1 MPSRCVVG
9 GCGNVPNLE
18 KGIGLHLL
26 PYYGDDRTVALKRR
40 KRWVDF
46 AKLKRAKWEPTE
58 YSHICSA
65 HFEEDCF
72 TRQFHNL
79 LGQVK
84 PFWPHLITD
93 EMGFT
98 VWPKIHA
105 VGAPV
110 DVPQSDRNNRK
121 VRKSSILC
129 IFSNV
134 VKPISSLYSILSSYF
149 RFYRS

>member
-1 MPSRCVVG
+1 MGGFCKTQACEVG
-9 GCGNVPNLE
+9 TD
-18 KGIGLHLL
+18 GIFSHLL
-26 PYYGDDRTVALKRR
+26 RSFREGLFQKTGPQ
-40 KRWVDF
+40 
-46 AKLKRAKWEPTE
+46 
-58 YSHICSA
+58 
-65 HFEEDCF
+65 F
-72 TRQFHNL
+72 T
-79 LGQVK
+79 
-84 PFWPHLITD
+84 WPSKTILATYNKD

-98 VWPKIHA
+98 VWPTIPA

-134 VKPISSLYSILSSYF
+134 VKPISSLHSILSSYF

>member
-65 HFEEDCF
+65 HFEKDCF

-79 LGQVK
+79 FGQVK

-98 VWPKIHA
+98 VWLKIHA

-129 IFSNV
+129 ILSNV
-134 VKPISSLYSILSSYF
+134 VKPISSLYSILSPYF